1 MWNEKCEMRNELFGK
16 AERQVLSAELEG
28 AEVLVN
34 EEFGMRNG
42 EWGMKVLSYECWVL
56 SCELGFGAVS

>member
-28 AEVLVN
+28 AEVLGN
-34 EEFGMRNG
+34 A
-42 EWGMKVLSYECWVL
+42 EWGMKVL